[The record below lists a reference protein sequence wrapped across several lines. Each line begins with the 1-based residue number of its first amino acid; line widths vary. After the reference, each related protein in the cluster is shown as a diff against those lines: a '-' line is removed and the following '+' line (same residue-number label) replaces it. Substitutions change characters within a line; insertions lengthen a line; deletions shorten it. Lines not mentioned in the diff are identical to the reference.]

1 MMRKPHK
8 RRPQKYKEAT
18 VEMSALISEEELE
31 HRAGRP
37 AGSIRYLCDELPHV
51 YWRLVKDG
59 KVFFHRDDAPGLL
72 RALISAPRLK
82 WYKGPRRPDDT
93 QTLF

>member
-1 MMRKPHK
+1 MRKARKHPLQK
-8 RRPQKYKEAT
+8 RKEAPL
-18 VEMSALISEEELE
+18 EMSALISEEELE

-37 AGSIRYLCDELPHV
+37 AGSMRYLCDELPHV

-59 KVFFHRDDAPGLL
+59 KVFFHRDDAPELI
-72 RALISAPRLK
+72 RALISAPRFK

-93 QTLF
+93 TTLS